1 VHDEYKSICSLTD
14 GLSLSLGLQSAVLV
28 GMALAEP
35 RKTDSAVMVVN
46 QNAMTP
52 LHVAA
57 GEGHLDVVRPILAL
71 IPDSFQGGQVNGA
84 GESMCASPDE
94 MTNKHWVLL

>member
-1 VHDEYKSICSLTD
+1 MTSTSPSVLSQTACHCHLVCS
-14 GLSLSLGLQSAVLV
+14 QRFLV